1 MITLRE
7 ASGQDL
13 VWVHPNPVT
22 LAFELR
28 SGSEVV
34 ATLHFAQRFSSD
46 ATGEAEGNRWTF
58 AWEGIVRPRVRVRL
72 AGAQSDVAT
81 VLLPLLGWSGRP
93 WLVRFTDG
101 RTFRWAPSGWTD
113 FEYVLTGADGAALL
127 RFKRPFFQ
135 PGWSRKGKKDRLLEI
150 APVARSLP
158 ELPLLVMLG
167 RYLIQ

>member
-1 MITLRE
+1 MTLRE
-7 ASGQDL
+7 ANGQDL

-28 SGSEVV
+28 AGSEVV
-34 ATLHFAQRFSSD
+34 ARLHYAGGLSSN

-58 AWEGIVRPRVRVRL
+58 AWEGIVRPRVRVKL
-72 AGAQSDVAT
+72 AGAQSDVVT
-81 VLLPLLGWSGRP
+81 VELPLLGWHGRP
-93 WLVRFTDG
+93 WLVRFADG

-113 FEYVLTGADGAALL
+113 LEYVLTGADGAVLL

-135 PGWSRKGKKDRLLEI
+135 PGWRREGKKERQLEI

-158 ELPLLVMLG
+158 ELPLLAMLG
-167 RYLIQ
+167 RYLIR